1 MKPVVFYAIAAI
13 MIVSAE
19 SARPA
24 VISYALYFLRIA
36 GDISELIFG
45 ILNSGF
51 LKSGIFNS
59 GFFIFR
65 VYQSGGQNTRR
76 L

>member
-45 ILNSGF
+45 IFNSGF
-51 LKSGIFNS
+51 LNSGIFI
-59 GFFIFR
+59 FF